1 VRQEGVQVDEGAVGN
16 PGDAPGGEPVD
27 PALDP
32 ELEVV
37 CRQVVELVTDYL
49 EGALQG
55 QLRDAV
61 ERHLQLCPPCV
72 VYVEP
77 MRTTAASLRQVPVES
92 IDARTRAELVLAFRE
107 LIPRS
112 GDAPT

>member
-1 VRQEGVQVDEGAVGN
+1 MDESGVSN
-16 PGDAPGGEPVD
+16 PGDAKGGRVD

-32 ELEVV
+32 ELTVV

-49 EGALQG
+49 EGALPS
-55 QLRDAV
+55 QLRAAV

-72 VYVEP
+72 VYLEQ
-77 MRTTAASLRQVPVES
+77 MRTTAAALREVPVES
-92 IDARTRAELVLAFRE
+92 IDPSTRAELVSAFRD

-112 GDAPT
+112 GDEPQ